1 MKTFKQYI
9 NEGFLDKALGTAL
22 TFGAIGAGAAGLKMM
37 ASQPEQQATR
47 TTQPTIA
54 AKPTLVP
61 KQPVVQEKEK
71 EKEKPKV
78 DPAQVKHEKF
88 MAGLANKHGDEHQVI
103 LNAAKR
109 NGITEN
115 DHETL
120 SMLYAIRKTENG
132 KPGKEFGVLS
142 PGAVGKPGQT
152 LDKQAG
158 WAASILMERKAEW
171 QGMNPKEQGKYQ
183 GFPHYLQSKYSPV
196 GAKNDPKGLNKNWLT
211 NFTTH
216 YNENMGFENDQ

>member
-1 MKTFKQYI
+1 MITFKQYI

-22 TFGAIGAGAAGLKMM
+22 TFGAIGVGAAGLKMM
-37 ASQPEQQATR
+37 ASQPEQQTAKPTQP
-47 TTQPTIA
+47 TQPTIA
-54 AKPTLVP
+54 P
-61 KQPVVQEKEK
+61 KQPVVQNK

-109 NGITEN
+109 NGIDEN
-115 DHETL
+115 DHDTL
-120 SMLYAIRKTENG
+120 AMLYAIRKTENG
-132 KPGKEFGVLS
+132 KPGKEFGVLA

-158 WAASILMERKAEW
+158 WAASILMKRKTEW
-171 QGMNPKEQGKYQ
+171 QGMDEKTKANYQ

-196 GAKNDPKGLNKNWLT
+196 GAKNDPKGLNKNWLN

-216 YNENMGFENDQ
+216 YNENMGFEND